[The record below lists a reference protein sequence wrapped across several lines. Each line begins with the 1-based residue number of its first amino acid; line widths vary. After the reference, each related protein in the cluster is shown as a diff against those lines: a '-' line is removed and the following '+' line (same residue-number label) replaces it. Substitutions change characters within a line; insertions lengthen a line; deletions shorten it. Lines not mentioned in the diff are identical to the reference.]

1 MGPAALSR
9 EGEGFLADL
18 LDRGRAANTIDAYRR
33 DLVAYE
39 RFLRARRLS
48 VMRAG
53 DADVASY
60 VASLSAAGR
69 KPSSVARALVAV
81 RALHHWCGSDTALE
95 VERPEPV
102 PAERSVLSE
111 AEAARLIESV
121 PGGTAVS
128 RRDRAILELLYATG
142 ARISEVMGLLL
153 ADAGEGVV
161 RIGGRAPRVVPY
173 GDPAAAALAEWLSPA
188 GRAAMAGARRR
199 TSPIDGAALFLN
211 QQGGRL
217 SRQWGWAVVRTAG
230 ERAGLG
236 DRLAPHV
243 LRHTF
248 ADHLARGGAPP
259 AAVQQLLGGQSLVLT
274 VEELVEGYRR
284 WHPRAGGKAFRG
296 PGPTY

>member
-1 MGPAALSR
+1 M
-9 EGEGFLADL
+9 
-18 LDRGRAANTIDAYRR
+18 
-33 DLVAYE
+33 V
-39 RFLRARRLS
+39 
-48 VMRAG
+48 
-53 DADVASY
+53 SY
-60 VASLSAAGR
+60 VAALIAAGR

-81 RALHHWCGSDTALE
+81 RALHHWCGSDTAVE
-95 VERPEPV
+95 VERPGPA

-111 AEAARLIESV
+111 AEAARLVESV
-121 PGGTAVS
+121 PAGTAVG
-128 RRDRAILELLYATG
+128 RRDRALLELLYATG
-142 ARISEVMGLLL
+142 ARISEVVGLLV
-153 ADAGEGVV
+153 ADAGEGVA

-199 TSPIDGAALFLN
+199 ASPGDRAALFLN

-217 SRQWGWAVVRTAG
+217 SRQWGWAVVRAAG

-248 ADHLARGGAPP
+248 AQHLARGGAPP
-259 AAVQQLLGGQSLVLT
+259 AAVQQLLGGKTLVLT

-284 WHPRAGGKAFRG
+284 WHPRAGGRLS
-296 PGPTY
+296 PTTGPTY